1 MKLSTYKAI
10 IDAGFDYYKNLDT
23 EKFPEGMAYCPLTGA
38 YSDVDHLGAEGC
50 TEFVGCFDISR
61 KDKVMLNPD
70 GLMVSG
76 TQVCIRFAETPLGD
90 LSFTVKFSNQIKFS
104 GIKAANAPDLADWVK
119 KVINAAKTYA
129 ESICQFMNLSI

>member
-1 MKLSTYKAI
+1 MKQSTFKAI

-104 GIKAANAPDLADWVK
+104 GIKAADAPDLAYWVK